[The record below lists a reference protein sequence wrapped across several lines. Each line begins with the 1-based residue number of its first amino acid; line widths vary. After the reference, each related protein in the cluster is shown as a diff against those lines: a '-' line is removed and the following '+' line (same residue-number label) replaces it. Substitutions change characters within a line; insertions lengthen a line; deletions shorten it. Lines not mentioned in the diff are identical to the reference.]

1 MPTVSVDQFRAI
13 STALFSAAGA
23 STSDGQAATESLL
36 WASLR
41 GHDSHGSGHLP
52 IYVRG
57 YMGGGRFGKVN
68 GHGTPLVLR
77 ETDSTFVIDADWTL
91 AQKAMMTAVEMAIE
105 KARSAGVA
113 ACTLC
118 HTGHTG
124 ALGYYTNRIVDN
136 DMIGMIFSCSGA
148 ASAPYGGAER
158 MLGTHPMSIGIP
170 AGAEPPIIVDMATSS
185 TTWLGI
191 ERVLGAGGSIPD
203 GLVLD
208 DDGEPTTDP
217 TKFFGA
223 PSSREQRGT
232 MASFGRDHKG
242 YAIQL
247 AVEMLGGILPAL
259 MTGNE
264 VWLEGRLQVP
274 ALIVVVNVSGFQ
286 DVDDFK
292 RMVDSRIRQIK
303 ASRRANGAGEIYL
316 PGEKGF
322 RTKEIRAREGIPV
335 PDEDWE
341 QIEELATELNVE
353 LTPYLET
360 QSLH

>member
-1 MPTVSVDQFRAI
+1 MPTVSVEQFQAI

-23 STSDGQAATESLL
+23 SSADGQAATESLL

-41 GHDSHGSGHLP
+41 GHDSHGFGHLP

-57 YMGGGRFGKVN
+57 YTGGGRFGEVN
-68 GHGTPLVLR
+68 RDGTLVVLR
-77 ETDSTFVIDADWTL
+77 ETPSTFVIDADWGL

-105 KARSAGVA
+105 KAHTAGVV

-118 HTGHTG
+118 RTGHTG
-124 ALGYYTNRIVDN
+124 ALGYYTSQIVDN

-158 MLGTHPMSIGIP
+158 MLGTNPISIGIP

-191 ERVLGAGGSIPD
+191 ERLLDGGGSIPE

-223 PSSREQRGT
+223 PSSAEQRGT

-264 VWLEGRLQVP
+264 VWLEGKLQVP
-274 ALIVVVNVSGFQ
+274 SLIVVVNVSRFQ
-286 DVDDFK
+286 DVDEFK
-292 RMVDSRIRQIK
+292 QTVDSRIRQLK
-303 ASRRANGAGEIYL
+303 GSRRANGAGEIHV

-322 RTKEIRAREGIPV
+322 RMKETRVKTGIPI
-335 PDEDWE
+335 PDEDWK
-341 QIEELATELNVE
+341 QIEELAAELDVD
-353 LTPYLET
+353 LMSCLKT